1 MELKKVA
8 AAMAVTVRVALGKQE
23 ENDMAITIKNGR
35 QHAGSCLTG
44 QAAIGREHI
53 GRARRLGKNDGRSNW
68 AQRLITQGE
77 SASKKMEQPLG
88 SRCSALSKKGVVCP
102 KTGRCLSRAPGGIRP
117 EGQPGDLAG

>member
-23 ENDMAITIKNGR
+23 EDDMAITINNGR
-35 QHAGSCLTG
+35 QHARSCCTG

-68 AQRLITQGE
+68 AQRLITQAE
-77 SASKKMEQPLG
+77 SASKKMKQPLG

-102 KTGRCLSRAPGGIRP
+102 ETGRRLGRGPDGIRP